1 MSLPLANIRILD
13 LSRMLPG
20 PFCSMH
26 LSDLGAE
33 VIRVEDPRFPY
44 ANPPPFYQKGR
55 NRVSA
60 FNSIIMRNKKSITL
74 NLKKKEARNIFYE
87 LVKTSDVVLETYR
100 PLVTQKL
107 RIDYETLSKINK
119 SIIYCSLTGYG
130 QEGPYEQIAG
140 HDLNYVGLCG
150 ILDLN
155 RPRELYGKDRER
167 KPIVPGIQ
175 AADIGG
181 GLIATIGIL
190 SAIIERNSNP
200 QKEGQ
205 YIDIAMLDSVF
216 SFMPMAAAYHFSEKL
231 NDGIRTENP
240 IHGDT
245 PFYSVYKTKDEKYIS
260 VGAIEMKFWHEL
272 CETLGREDLKLK
284 QMVQDEEKECVF
296 KELQKEFSKK
306 TREEWF
312 EIFKDKDACVMPV
325 KSFSEACK
333 DPQIISRNMVFKMI
347 HPKIGEIKVLNSP
360 IKMSRT
366 PPKIKSLAPKV
377 GEHTKEILESLNYT
391 KEQIKDF
398 KKNGVI

>member
-1 MSLPLANIRILD
+1 
-13 LSRMLPG
+13 
-20 PFCSMH
+20 
-26 LSDLGAE
+26 
-33 VIRVEDPRFPY
+33 
-44 ANPPPFYQKGR
+44 
-55 NRVSA
+55 
-60 FNSIIMRNKKSITL
+60 
-74 NLKKKEARNIFYE
+74 
-87 LVKTSDVVLETYR
+87 
-100 PLVTQKL
+100 
-107 RIDYETLSKINK
+107 
-119 SIIYCSLTGYG
+119 
-130 QEGPYEQIAG
+130 
-140 HDLNYVGLCG
+140 
-150 ILDLN
+150 
-155 RPRELYGKDRER
+155 
-167 KPIVPGIQ
+167 
-175 AADIGG
+175 
-181 GLIATIGIL
+181 
-190 SAIIERNSNP
+190 
-200 QKEGQ
+200 
-205 YIDIAMLDSVF
+205 
-216 SFMPMAAAYHFSEKL
+216 
-231 NDGIRTENP
+231 
-240 IHGDT
+240 
-245 PFYSVYKTKDEKYIS
+245 
-260 VGAIEMKFWHEL
+260 MKFWHEL